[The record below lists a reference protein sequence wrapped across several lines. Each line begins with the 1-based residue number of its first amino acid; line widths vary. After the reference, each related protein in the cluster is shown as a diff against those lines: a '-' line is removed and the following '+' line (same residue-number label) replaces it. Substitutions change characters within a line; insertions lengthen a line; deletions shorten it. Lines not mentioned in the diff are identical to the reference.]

1 MEDLKMRNLPE
12 MLSGIDTLLN
22 ELNSYRPLTKS
33 EVNRL
38 REEFLINFTYNSNAI
53 EGNTLT
59 LQETALI
66 LNEGITIGEK
76 PLRDHLEV
84 IGHKEA
90 YLFIEELVKDKTGLS
105 EKVIKD
111 IHSLVLMEQREN
123 RGVYRR
129 LPVMIMGAVHTPPQP
144 YMVPVKMEQLLNEY
158 TQNTNE
164 HIVKKVAKF
173 HLDFEAIHPF
183 IDGNGRTGR
192 LILNLELMK
201 HGFPPINIKFSDRKR
216 YYNCFTS
223 YNINND
229 PEEMI
234 LLIAE
239 NVESEIKRYIEII
252 KMANG
257 ITEGK
262 YSKEQL
268 QEDDENQEI

>member
-1 MEDLKMRNLPE
+1 MRNLPE
-12 MLSGIDTLLN
+12 MLSGIDTLLK
-22 ELNSYRPLTKS
+22 ELNSYRPLTRS

-66 LNEGITIGEK
+66 INEGLTIGEK
-76 PLRDHLEV
+76 SLREHLEV

-90 YLFIEELVKDKTGLS
+90 YLFIEELVKDKADLS
-105 EKVIKD
+105 EKAIKD
-111 IHSLVLMEQREN
+111 VHSLVLMEQRES

-144 YMVPVKMEQLLNEY
+144 YMVPVQMEQLLNNY
-158 TQNTNE
+158 HQNASE
-164 HIVKKVAKF
+164 HIISKVAKF

-201 HGFPPINIKFSDRKR
+201 QGFPPINIKFSDRKR

-223 YNINND
+223 YHTNND
-229 PEEMI
+229 PIEMI
-234 LLIAE
+234 VLIAE
-239 NVESEIKRYIEII
+239 NVEIEIERYIEII
-252 KMANG
+252 KMANNITDG
-257 ITEGK
+257 IYSTE
-262 YSKEQL
+262 EQ
-268 QEDDENQEI
+268 EEKDENQEI

>member
-1 MEDLKMRNLPE
+1 MGELIKKLQ
-12 MLSGIDTLLN
+12 GIDALLN

-38 REEFLINFTYNSNAI
+38 MEEFLINFTYNSNAI

-66 LNEGITIGEK
+66 LNEGVTIGEK
-76 PLRDHLEV
+76 SLREHLEV

-90 YLFIEELVKDKTGLS
+90 FSYIEELVKEKESIT

-111 IHSLVLMEQREN
+111 IHSLVLMDQREN

-129 LPVMIMGAVHTPPQP
+129 VPVMIMGAAHTPPQP
-144 YMVPVKMEQLLNEY
+144 YLVPVQMEELISVYSQSSLG
-158 TQNTNE
+158 
-164 HIVKKVAKF
+164 HIIERAAKF

-201 HGFPPINIKFSDRKR
+201 QGYPPINIKYSDRKR
-216 YYNCFTS
+216 YYSCFTS
-223 YNINND
+223 YHTKND
-229 PEEMI
+229 PSEMV
-234 LLIAE
+234 LLVAE
-239 NVESEIKRYIEII
+239 NVESEIQRYIEII
-252 KMANG
+252 KMANE
-257 ITEGK
+257 IADSN
-262 YSKEQL
+262 YEQ
-268 QEDDENQEI
+268 